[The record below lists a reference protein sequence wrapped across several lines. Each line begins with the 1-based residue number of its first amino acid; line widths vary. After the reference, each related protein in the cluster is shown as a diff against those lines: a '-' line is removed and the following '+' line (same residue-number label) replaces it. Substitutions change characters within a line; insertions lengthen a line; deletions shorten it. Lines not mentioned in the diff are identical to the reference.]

1 MYSLMV
7 AQKLSENTVNIRQV
21 MDIADWFLYWLQSL
35 VFFVSASGFLIVT
48 LIDIFQVEGGKMI
61 L

>member
-35 VFFVSASGFLIVT
+35 VFFVSASVT
-48 LIDIFQVEGGKMI
+48 ATV
-61 L
+61 